1 LDLGFLSIAPVRR
14 DQLDALLGELG
25 VERVG
30 VICPICDQALGA
42 LSEEARCERRF
53 YERDLIRRSVRRAYG
68 ERPSA
73 AGARQEDRASKKRVV
88 REAAEHVDLSVQ
100 LGRAKRRSVID
111 GLRVAPRDLQ
121 SRLVDD
127 EVLLCAAPLVVDGPA
142 WEALDVALLAL
153 ALSW

>member
-73 AGARQEDRASKKRVV
+73 AGARQEDRASKSGLYAKLPSTLTSAFSWV
-88 REAAEHVDLSVQ
+88 ELSAV
-100 LGRAKRRSVID
+100 
-111 GLRVAPRDLQ
+111 P
-121 SRLVDD
+121 
-127 EVLLCAAPLVVDGPA
+127 
-142 WEALDVALLAL
+142 
-153 ALSW
+153 